1 MAIVGLARDDRGHR
15 FFIMKNSWG
24 TDDPYHGLAYLS
36 FRKFRELTLAV
47 EMTHEAYEG
56 H

>member
-1 MAIVGLARDDRGHR
+1 
-15 FFIMKNSWG
+15 MKNSWG